1 MSSDT
6 FMDNDIE
13 HMLIRDIVDTY
24 PAVMPVLAELGLD
37 LCCGGGHP
45 LGEALELHGLDRS
58 AVLQMIQDSLIGAK
72 DSLIV

>member
-6 FMDNDIE
+6 FIDNDIE